1 MGTILVNQTNG
12 GMLQQYGYSTWSALR
27 NSTMALNVSVASGQV
42 KVANQPS
49 FKEIDRVY
57 LSFDTSIFSTMTIE
71 SLSLK
76 VNATYI
82 QGTPSFII
90 LKSPKDNSTNLSIT
104 HFGIYT
110 TAEYNDN
117 PIYPTLEGWY
127 TIELNGN
134 AIIDSISNGEINLV
148 LVNYEYDYVNSSPP
162 DGSIN
167 TFNFFYNTAYLE
179 YEASVYIS
187 PNSIPTYGKINGID
201 YYSGSIGKINGLSVI
216 GPGT

>member
-27 NSTMALNVSVASGQV
+27 NTSTALNVSVASGQIR
-42 KVANQPS
+42 VANQPS
-49 FKEIDRVY
+49 FKEINRVY
-57 LSFDTSIFSTMTIE
+57 LSFDTSTFSTMNIT
-71 SLSLK
+71 SLILN

-90 LKSPKDNSTNLSIT
+90 LKSPKDNSTNLNTT

-110 TAEYNDN
+110 AAEYNDN
-117 PIYPTLEGWY
+117 PIYPTVNGWY

-134 AIIDSISNGEINLV
+134 AIIDSTLNGEIDLV

-162 DGSIN
+162 SN
-167 TFNFFYNTAYLE
+167 SVHTFNFLYNTAYLE
-179 YEASVYIS
+179 YESSVYIA
-187 PNSIPTYGKINGID
+187 PDSIPTYGKINGID
-201 YYSGSIGKINGLSVI
+201 SGSIGKINGLSVVV
-216 GPGT
+216 